1 MKTEADYLTKQIIA
15 YIGNKR
21 KLLPLILRAIR
32 NLGIEI
38 KPGLKFFDV
47 FAGSGVVSRLAKS
60 LNFEVFS
67 NDWEYYSFIIN
78 SAYVATNKREI
89 AELFGTEDDFKS
101 LLDKIN
107 ALPSPDESGQYIA
120 KYYAPKGFDI
130 NAVDYKTERL
140 FYTRENALQIDKI
153 RNYIEE
159 KYEDDKDENYIQES
173 SMNEAGSGSKSKK
186 SSAQIRVNSCESAL
200 NGSTNQKRKNLLLA
214 ELIYEAATHNNTSG
228 VFKACH
234 KEFGGHGKDALKR
247 ILGKIE
253 LHEPVLIDSDFPAHI
268 FQEDANSL
276 VKKMPRV
283 DIAYLDPPYNQHQ
296 YGSNYHLLNTIAKWD
311 KIPEPLELNDKGV
324 LKEKAGIRHDWVD
337 TRSSYCY
344 KDEAISSFSGLIQN
358 LNARFILIS
367 YSTDGIIPFQKMQ
380 EICMEKG
387 KVSIV
392 TNEYTTYRGGKQ
404 SNKRKNTNI
413 EFILCIDT
421 EKKSDEQDEQNLEAV
436 FLKRKSELMFRQKYS
451 EEKLKAESGNFT
463 ENSLEMNLAGKKVTI
478 PTDDFFTLAE
488 PENLDSLNFEEL
500 RILHEKLEKCVL
512 ETKEEELSEI
522 LKKIKNQKT
531 QDDKIKKFAR
541 LVPKT
546 LKKLAHKKNKEI
558 FYKCLDEVKNLE
570 KTNEN
575 VYSQIKNKIDE
586 VDQLAKKR
594 FES

>member
-1 MKTEADYLTKQIIA
+1 METETAYLTKQIIA

-21 KLLPLILRAIR
+21 KLLPLILKAVH

-78 SAYVATNKREI
+78 SAYVATNKSEI
-89 AELFGTEDDFKS
+89 KDLFGTEDDFKN

-107 ALPSPDESGQYIA
+107 ALPSPDESKQYIA
-120 KYYAPKGFDI
+120 KYYAPKEFDI

-159 KYEDDKDENYIQES
+159 NFDDS
-173 SMNEAGSGSKSKK
+173 
-186 SSAQIRVNSCESAL
+186 
-200 NGSTNQKRKNLLLA
+200 NQKRKNLLLA

-324 LKEKAGIRHDWVD
+324 LKEKAGIRRDWVD
-337 TRSSYCY
+337 TRSHYCY
-344 KDEAISSFSGLIQN
+344 KDEAISSFFGLIQN

-421 EKKSDEQDEQNLEAV
+421 EKKSGQQDEQNLEAV
-436 FLKRKSELMFRQKYS
+436 FLKRKSELMFKQKYS
-451 EEKLKAESGNFT
+451 EEKLKAESECFT

-478 PTDDFFTLAE
+478 PTDDFFTLGE
-488 PENLDSLNFEEL
+488 PENLDSLTLEEL

-522 LKKIKNQKT
+522 LEKIKNQKV

-546 LKKLAHKKNKEI
+546 LKKLAHKKNREI

>member
-1 MKTEADYLTKQIIA
+1 MEIETVYLTKQIIA

-21 KLLPLILRAIR
+21 KLLPLILKALQ

-78 SAYVATNKREI
+78 SAYVATNKSEI
-89 AELFGTEDDFKS
+89 QDLFGSEDDFKN

-107 ALPSPDESGQYIA
+107 SLSAPEESAQYIA
-120 KYYAPKGFDI
+120 KYYAPREFDI
-130 NAVDYKTERL
+130 NAVDCKTERL
-140 FYTRENALQIDKI
+140 FYTRENALAIDKI

-159 KYEDDKDENYIQES
+159 NFS
-173 SMNEAGSGSKSKK
+173 SDTKK
-186 SSAQIRVNSCESAL
+186 RNI
-200 NGSTNQKRKNLLLA
+200 LLA
-214 ELIYEAATHNNTSG
+214 QLIYEAATHNNTSG

-247 ILGKIE
+247 ILGRIE

-268 FQEDANSL
+268 FQEDANNL

-311 KIPEPLELNDKGV
+311 KIPEPLDLNSKGV
-324 LKEKAGIRHDWVD
+324 LKEKAGIRHDWIN
-337 TRSSYCY
+337 TRSPYCY
-344 KDEAISSFSGLIQN
+344 KDNAAVSFRDLIQN
-358 LNARFILIS
+358 LKARFILIS
-367 YSTDGIIPFQKMQ
+367 YSTDGIIPFPEMQK
-380 EICMEKG
+380 ICMEKG

-404 SNKRKNTNI
+404 SNSRKNTNI

-421 EKKSDEQDEQNLEAV
+421 SKKSEKQDERNLEEI

-451 EEKLKAESGNFT
+451 EKKLKSECENFT
-463 ENSLEMNLAGKKVTI
+463 ENSLEMNLGGKKITI
-478 PTDDFFTLAE
+478 PADDFFTLCE
-488 PENLDSLNFEEL
+488 PENLSGLALDEL
-500 RILHEKLEKCVL
+500 KILHEKLGKCVL

-522 LKKIKNQKT
+522 LSKIKNQKSN
-531 QDDKIKKFAR
+531 DKAKKFAR

-546 LKKLAHKKNKEI
+546 LKKLAHKKNKET
-558 FYKCLDEVKNLE
+558 FCKWLYE
-570 KTNEN
+570 TRQFEN
-575 VYSQIKNKIDE
+575 TDAEIYSQIKNKIDE
-586 VDQLAKKR
+586 VEQLAKKR

>member
-1 MKTEADYLTKQIIA
+1 MKTKTAYLTKQIIA

-21 KLLPLILRAIR
+21 KLLPLILKAVH

-78 SAYVATNKREI
+78 SAYVATNKSEI
-89 AELFGTEDDFKS
+89 KDLFGTEDDFNS
-101 LLDKIN
+101 LLNKIN
-107 ALPSPDESGQYIA
+107 ALPSPDERKQYIA
-120 KYYAPKGFDI
+120 KYYAPKEFDI

-159 KYEDDKDENYIQES
+159 NFDDS
-173 SMNEAGSGSKSKK
+173 
-186 SSAQIRVNSCESAL
+186 
-200 NGSTNQKRKNLLLA
+200 NQKRKNLLLA

-311 KIPEPLELNDKGV
+311 KIPEPLELNEKGV
-324 LKEKAGIRHDWVD
+324 LKEKAGIRRDWVD
-337 TRSSYCY
+337 TRSHYCY

-421 EKKSDEQDEQNLEAV
+421 EKKSGQQDEQNLEAV
-436 FLKRKSELMFRQKYS
+436 FLKRKSELMFKQKYS
-451 EEKLKAESGNFT
+451 EEKLKAESECFT

-478 PTDDFFTLAE
+478 PTDDFFTLGE
-488 PENLDSLNFEEL
+488 PENLDSLTLEEL

-522 LKKIKNQKT
+522 LKKIKNQKA

>member
-1 MKTEADYLTKQIIA
+1 MSTATDYLTKQIIA

-21 KLLPLILRAIR
+21 KLLPLILKAVH
-32 NLGIEI
+32 NLEIEI

-78 SAYVATNKREI
+78 SAYVATNKSEI
-89 AELFGTEDDFKS
+89 KDLFGSEDDFKN

-107 ALPSPDESGQYIA
+107 SLPVPAEDEQYIA
-120 KYYAPKGFDI
+120 KYYAPKEFDI
-130 NAVDYKTERL
+130 NEVDYKTERL
-140 FYTRENALQIDKI
+140 FYTRENALAIDKI

-159 KYEDDKDENYIQES
+159 NFNDS
-173 SMNEAGSGSKSKK
+173 
-186 SSAQIRVNSCESAL
+186 
-200 NGSTNQKRKNLLLA
+200 NQKRKNLLLA

-268 FQEDANSL
+268 FQQGANSL

-311 KIPEPLELNDKGV
+311 KIPEPLDLNEKGV
-324 LKEKAGIRHDWVD
+324 LKEKAGIRHDWIG
-337 TRSSYCY
+337 TRSPYCY
-344 KDEAISSFSGLIQN
+344 KGEAVSSFSDLIKN

-367 YSTDGIIPFQKMQ
+367 YSTDGIIPFSEMQK
-380 EICMEKG
+380 ICMKKG

-421 EKKSDEQDEQNLEAV
+421 EKKSDEQDERNLDAI
-436 FLKRKSELMFRQKYS
+436 FLKRKSELLFKQKYS
-451 EEKLKAESGNFT
+451 EQKLKATAESFT
-463 ENSLEMNLAGKKVTI
+463 ENSLTLELNHKELTI
-478 PTDDFFTLAE
+478 QTNDFFTLE
-488 PENLDSLNFEEL
+488 KPENLDDLYSSEL
-500 RILHEKLEKCVL
+500 KILHEKLDSCVL
-512 ETKEEELSEI
+512 ETKEEELEEI
-522 LKKIKNQKT
+522 LQ
-531 QDDKIKKFAR
+531 KIKK
-541 LVPKT
+541 LSVSICVYPSSSVVPLRAQQGNDLAAASASVLNLAKLIPDT

-558 FYKCLDEVKNLE
+558 FYKCLAEVKNE
-570 KTNEN
+570 EQKISAF
-575 VYSQIKNKIDE
+575 YSAIHKKVDE
-586 VDQLAKKR
+586 VEKLAERR
-594 FES
+594 FSS

>member
-1 MKTEADYLTKQIIA
+1 MGTETDYLTKQIIA

-21 KLLPLILRAIR
+21 KLLPLILKAVH
-32 NLGIEI
+32 NLGIKI

-78 SAYVATNKREI
+78 SAYVATNKSEI
-89 AELFGTEDDFKS
+89 KDLFGPEDDFKS
-101 LLDKIN
+101 LLNKIN
-107 ALPSPDESGQYIA
+107 SLPSPDESKQYIA
-120 KYYAPKGFDI
+120 KYYAPKEFDI

-140 FYTRENALQIDKI
+140 FYTRENALAIDKI

-159 KYEDDKDENYIQES
+159 NFDDS
-173 SMNEAGSGSKSKK
+173 
-186 SSAQIRVNSCESAL
+186 
-200 NGSTNQKRKNLLLA
+200 NQKRKNLLLA

-311 KIPEPLELNDKGV
+311 KIPEPLELNEKGV

-337 TRSSYCY
+337 TRSHYCY
-344 KDEAISSFSGLIQN
+344 KDEAISSFSDLIQN

-367 YSTDGIIPFQKMQ
+367 YSTDGIIPFSEMQK
-380 EICMEKG
+380 ICMEKG

-421 EKKSDEQDEQNLEAV
+421 EKKSDAQDEQNLEAV

-451 EEKLKAESGNFT
+451 EKKLKAESESFT

-478 PTDDFFTLAE
+478 PTDDFFTLGE
-488 PENLDSLNFEEL
+488 PENLDSLDLEEVK
-500 RILHEKLEKCVL
+500 ILHEKLEKCVL

-522 LKKIKNQKT
+522 LEKIKNQKT
-531 QDDKIKKFAR
+531 QDDKINKFAR

-546 LKKLAHKKNKEI
+546 LKKLAHKKNREI
-558 FYKCLDEVKNLE
+558 FYKCLAEVKNLE
-570 KTNEN
+570 KTNAEI
-575 VYSQIKNKIDE
+575 YSQIENKIDE
-586 VDQLAKKR
+586 IETIATKR

>member
-1 MKTEADYLTKQIIA
+1 MIFQSDYLTKQIIA

-21 KLLPLILRAIR
+21 KLLSLIYKAIG
-32 NLGIEI
+32 NLGVEI

-47 FAGSGVVSRLAKS
+47 FAGSGVVSRFAKS

-89 AELFGTEDDFKS
+89 TELFGSENDFKK
-101 LLDKIN
+101 LLDEIN
-107 ALPSPDESGQYIA
+107 SLPPPDESGLYIA
-120 KYYAPKGFDI
+120 KYYAPKEEDI
-130 NAVDYKTERL
+130 NAADWKTERL
-140 FYTRENALQIDKI
+140 FYTRENALAIDKI
-153 RNYIEE
+153 RNFIEE
-159 KYEDDKDENYIQES
+159 KYKDKNYIPKSSLTTSESNSEYQES
-173 SMNEAGSGSKSKK
+173 SAS
-186 SSAQIRVNSCESAL
+186 IRVNPCESAL
-200 NGSTNQKRKNLLLA
+200 NGSENQKRKNLLLA

-276 VKKMPRV
+276 VKKMQRV

-311 KIPEPLELNDKGV
+311 KIPVGFEKNAKGE

-337 TRSSYCY
+337 TRSPYCY
-344 KDEAISSFSGLIQN
+344 KDAAISSFSGLIQN

-367 YSTDGIIPFQKMQ
+367 YSTDGIIPFEEMQK
-380 EICMEKG
+380 ICLKKG

-421 EKKSDEQDEQNLEAV
+421 EKKSDQQDEQNLEEV

-478 PTDDFFTLAE
+478 PTDDFFTLSE
-488 PENLDSLNFEEL
+488 PENLDRLTLEEL
-500 RILHEKLEKCVL
+500 KILHKKLEKCVL

-522 LKKIKNQKT
+522 LKKIKNQKA

-546 LKKLAHKKNKEI
+546 LKKLAHKKNREI